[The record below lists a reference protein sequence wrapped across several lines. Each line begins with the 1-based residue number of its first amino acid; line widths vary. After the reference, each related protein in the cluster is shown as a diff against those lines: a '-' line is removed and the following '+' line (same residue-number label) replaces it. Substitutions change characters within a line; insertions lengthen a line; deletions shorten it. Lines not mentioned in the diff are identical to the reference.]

1 MAFSVNTNIGSL
13 QAYNALAKANAETMK
28 AQLHLATL
36 KKINS
41 VADDTSGYNVGKK
54 LEAQSSKQKA
64 QLNNISS
71 AKNYLST
78 AETALQQINDK
89 LNQISAKYVDSQDP
103 LKDKDSIAKDINT
116 LASEIDSILK
126 DTNINGHNLLAQSD
140 GTALANSESFD
151 VGGNDFIVDFASDSY
166 LNVEELKTVLN
177 GSDSG
182 VASYVGSN
190 YATNGLDT
198 SDIEI
203 NSSVKI
209 TYADGSSDS
218 LVFTAPSISN
228 RRNAEISDQFQTF
241 VAANTDVELPYTYVS
256 GSSPTLEYRTVSSP
270 KNIVSFVTES
280 GYDITTLIGITME
293 SSGNSEGG
301 LMSDDT
307 ATVLNEA
314 SNISAITNNVRSS
327 LGRIGN
333 LTQTLDSRSEFLTSS
348 IANNIA
354 TISSIFD
361 ADVAAEQLK
370 ATKGNIAIQIGTS
383 MLSQMNTAPQQL
395 LSLFN

>member
-1 MAFSVNTNIGSL
+1 MAFSVNTNISSL
-13 QAYNALAKANAETMK
+13 QAYNAFTKASAETLK
-28 AQLHLATL
+28 AQLHLATM

-64 QLNNISS
+64 QLNNITA

-78 AETALQQINDK
+78 AETALGQINDK
-89 LNQISAKYVDSQDP
+89 LSQISAKYIDSQDP
-103 LKDKDSIAKDINT
+103 LKDKDSIAKDIKT
-116 LASEIDSILK
+116 LASEIDSLLK
-126 DTNINGHNLLAQSD
+126 STNINGHNLLAQTD
-140 GTALANSESFD
+140 GTALAANDTFD

-177 GSDSG
+177 GSDAG
-182 VASYVGSN
+182 VASYVGSI
-190 YATNGLDT
+190 YATNGFDT
-198 SDIEI
+198 SDIAI

-218 LVFTAPSISN
+218 LVFTAPSVSN
-228 RRNAEISDQFQTF
+228 RTNASISDQFQAF
-241 VAANTDVELPYTYVS
+241 VSANTDVELPFTYTDINHNA
-256 GSSPTLEYRTVSSP
+256 EYRVVSSP
-270 KNIVSFVTES
+270 KNITSFVTES

-333 LTQTLDSRSEFLTSS
+333 LTQTLDSRSEFLSSS
-348 IANNIA
+348 IANNAA

-361 ADVAAEQLK
+361 ADMATEQLI
-370 ATKGNIAIQIGTS
+370 ATKGNIAIQIGTA
-383 MLSQMNTAPQQL
+383 MFSQLNSAPQQL
-395 LSLFN
+395 LSLF

>member
-1 MAFSVNTNIGSL
+1 LAFSVNTNISSL
-13 QAYNALAKANAETMK
+13 QAYNAFTKASAETLK
-28 AQLHLATL
+28 AQLHLATM

-64 QLNNISS
+64 QLNNITA

-78 AETALQQINDK
+78 AETALGQINDK
-89 LNQISAKYVDSQDP
+89 LSQISAKYIDSQDP
-103 LKDKDSIAKDINT
+103 LKDKDSIAKDIKT
-116 LASEIDSILK
+116 LASEIDSLLK
-126 DTNINGHNLLAQSD
+126 STNINGHNLLAQSD
-140 GTALANSESFD
+140 GSTLASNDTFD

-177 GSDSG
+177 GSDAG

-198 SDIEI
+198 SNIEI

-218 LVFTAPSISN
+218 LVFSAPSTPNRSN
-228 RRNAEISDQFQTF
+228 ASISDQFQTF
-241 VAANTDVELPYTYVS
+241 VAANTDVELPFTYVS

-307 ATVLNEA
+307 ATILNEA

-333 LTQTLDSRSEFLTSS
+333 LTQTLDSRSEFLSSS
-348 IANNIA
+348 IANNAA

-361 ADVAAEQLK
+361 ADMAAEQLI
-370 ATKGNIAIQIGTS
+370 ATKGNIAIQIGTA
-383 MLSQMNTAPQQL
+383 MFSQLNSAPQQL
-395 LSLFN
+395 LSLF

>member
-1 MAFSVNTNIGSL
+1 LAFSINTNISSL
-13 QAYNALAKANAETMK
+13 QAYNAFTKASAETLK
-28 AQLHLATL
+28 AQLHLATM

-41 VADDTSGYNVGKK
+41 VSDDTSGYNVGKK
-54 LEAQSSKQKA
+54 LEAQTSKQKA
-64 QLNNISS
+64 QLNNITA

-78 AETALQQINDK
+78 AETALGQINDK
-89 LNQISAKYVDSQDP
+89 LSQISAKYIDSQDP
-103 LKDKDSIAKDINT
+103 LKDKDSIAKDIKT
-116 LASEIDSILK
+116 LASEIDSLLK
-126 DTNINGHNLLAQSD
+126 NTNINGHNLLAQVD
-140 GTALANSESFD
+140 GTALAANDTFD
-151 VGGNDFIVDFASDSY
+151 VGGNDFIVDFASNSY

-177 GSDSG
+177 GIDSG

-241 VAANTDVELPYTYVS
+241 VADNTDVELPYAYVPD
-256 GSSPTLEYRTVSSP
+256 SSPLLEYRTVSSP

-301 LMSDDT
+301 LISDDT
-307 ATVLNEA
+307 ETVLSEA
-314 SNISAITNNVRSS
+314 GNISTIANNVQSS

-333 LTQTLDSRSEFLTSS
+333 LTQTLDSRSEFLSSS
-348 IANNIA
+348 IANNAA

-361 ADVAAEQLK
+361 ADMAAEQLS
-370 ATKGNIAIQIGTS
+370 ATKGNIAIQIGTA
-383 MLSQMNTAPQQL
+383 MFSQLNSAPQQL
-395 LSLFN
+395 LSLF